1 MVLCCV
7 INKCIII
14 VIIVNPGLNLK
25 TIIVPTKSIIVTC
38 LIMIYIGS
46 YIIIFTLSVIN
57 LAVPYGCEGKCVGEM
72 WCIINQLV
80 QSSHRSV
87 RGFWTNIISPRIQI
101 ERTQEHCS
109 GMAFRPD
116 KDLSLFSLIWSASLS
131 HFCGFLI
138 FPGIL
143 TPWTRQIALK
153 TTSWRLTWQSGSL
166 ASSRSPLER
175 KWMANEGQTSSL
187 WCSTSLNFMRCSAT
201 HLSLSQVPQ

>member
-1 MVLCCV
+1 MPNHDLHRQLHHNFHTFCHKSCRSLWMWKKMCWRDVMHHKSACP
-7 INKCIII
+7 IIT
-14 VIIVNPGLNLK
+14 P
-25 TIIVPTKSIIVTC
+25 
-38 LIMIYIGS
+38 
-46 YIIIFTLSVIN
+46 F
-57 LAVPYGCEGKCVGEM
+57 CERVFDK
-72 WCIINQLV
+72 
-80 QSSHRSV
+80 HYP
-87 RGFWTNIISPRIQI
+87 SPRIQI

-131 HFCGFLI
+131 HFCRFLI

-153 TTSWRLTWQSGSL
+153 TTSWHLTWQSGSL
-166 ASSRSPLER
+166 ASSRSPQER